1 MVTNEI
7 YSFAKRVLGDYS
19 QFVSFELEDFGTDAD
34 TFSYICKNGFLNI
47 RGNTKSALTLGL
59 GHYLIHV
66 AKVNI
71 LWRDFP
77 LSMREAFADCPLYQ
91 KSVEQKYRFYL
102 NYCTFNYSASWWT
115 FERWERE
122 IDMMALY
129 GINMT
134 MCIVGVEAVWHETL
148 LRFGFS
154 DAEARSFL
162 CGPAF
167 LAWQLMSNIESSF
180 GPLTNE
186 YIEKR
191 KVLGKKITD
200 RIVSLGIT
208 PVQHGFSGYVPK
220 LLKTKF
226 PNAKIAI
233 KPVWCGVSDTA
244 QLDPTDDLFRK
255 IGLEFLKVSKE
266 LFGAY
271 GFYAVD
277 PFHESE
283 PPDNTPEYMSKVADS
298 ICSVLENFDGNYKW
312 VMQAWSLRDEILL
325 SAPKSRILVLDLNG
339 EKYEKHEGFFG
350 YDYVCGTLHNFGGRT
365 RLHGDIP
372 KAADNKYMLQKAK
385 YANAVGTGLF
395 MEGIEQNPLYYDLSF
410 MLLTENIPVDLNK
423 WSEDVLIR
431 RYGRAD
437 ESGRKALG
445 ILLNSV
451 YAKGT
456 DGVEKSSIICAR
468 PAVNVKKSGPNDG
481 FEFPYAATELK
492 KAIDLLESIKSDT
505 CEYRYDLTDVRRQ
518 FLSDYAYTVY
528 KKWRN
533 AFIGGNYGD
542 FRKYAAEFL
551 DIFDRLDALLA
562 DTELLTLSKWIDD
575 SEKWTETEE
584 ERKLFRYNAKALL
597 TLWGNDDC
605 PLIFDYSWREWS
617 GLIKDFYKKR
627 WIIFFDEINKITANG
642 EAYSEEGLEQVYGR
656 EAFRANAVYDKI
668 ADFEVEWVH
677 S

>member
-1 MVTNEI
+1 
-7 YSFAKRVLGDYS
+7 
-19 QFVSFELEDFGTDAD
+19 
-34 TFSYICKNGFLNI
+34 
-47 RGNTKSALTLGL
+47 
-59 GHYLIHV
+59 
-66 AKVNI
+66 
-71 LWRDFP
+71 
-77 LSMREAFADCPLYQ
+77 MREAFADCPLYQ

-298 ICSVLENFDGNYKW
+298 ICSVLENFDG
-312 VMQAWSLRDEILL
+312 
-325 SAPKSRILVLDLNG
+325 
-339 EKYEKHEGFFG
+339 
-350 YDYVCGTLHNFGGRT
+350 
-365 RLHGDIP
+365 
-372 KAADNKYMLQKAK
+372 
-385 YANAVGTGLF
+385 
-395 MEGIEQNPLYYDLSF
+395 
-410 MLLTENIPVDLNK
+410 
-423 WSEDVLIR
+423 
-431 RYGRAD
+431 
-437 ESGRKALG
+437 
-445 ILLNSV
+445 
-451 YAKGT
+451 
-456 DGVEKSSIICAR
+456 
-468 PAVNVKKSGPNDG
+468 
-481 FEFPYAATELK
+481 
-492 KAIDLLESIKSDT
+492 
-505 CEYRYDLTDVRRQ
+505 
-518 FLSDYAYTVY
+518 
-528 KKWRN
+528 
-533 AFIGGNYGD
+533 
-542 FRKYAAEFL
+542 
-551 DIFDRLDALLA
+551 
-562 DTELLTLSKWIDD
+562 
-575 SEKWTETEE
+575 
-584 ERKLFRYNAKALL
+584 
-597 TLWGNDDC
+597 
-605 PLIFDYSWREWS
+605 
-617 GLIKDFYKKR
+617 
-627 WIIFFDEINKITANG
+627 
-642 EAYSEEGLEQVYGR
+642 
-656 EAFRANAVYDKI
+656 
-668 ADFEVEWVH
+668 
-677 S
+677 